1 MFRHASHTRPPSS
14 LLLITLA
21 LLVLLAPPTSAGVM
35 ASLAALVFAAAAGF
49 VAGQGDPVQ
58 RVAVASTQNSSA
70 ADYARISQR
79 FDAVATLRLDGAV
92 QRLRPPRHAA

>member
-1 MFRHASHTRPPSS
+1 MLRHASHTRPPSS

-49 VAGQGDPVQ
+49 VAGQGEPTQ
-58 RVAVASTQNSSA
+58 RAASAPRSSA
-70 ADYARISQR
+70 ADYARISRR
-79 FDAVATLRLDGAV
+79 FDAVGTLRLGGAV
-92 QRLRPPRHAA
+92 QRLRSPQRAA